1 MKKYK
6 YIIVTVHRGVFGKK
20 IERFKIKIKES
31 KKHD

>member
-20 IERFKIKIKES
+20 IERFKIKIKE
-31 KKHD
+31 

>member
-1 MKKYK
+1 MKPK

-31 KKHD
+31 KRHD